1 MTPPNKKRP
10 DRSWEETEP
19 PQLYAPSLGVAT
31 FFLED
36 LYMTIETGFFRQ
48 VMGRFTSGV
57 TVVTTCCNSI
67 IAGLTVSSFTSLS
80 LDPPLI
86 LICVDRASGT
96 LEILR
101 ESQIFA
107 VNILTA
113 QQVELSRCFAT
124 PSEDRFEHFCHAPYH
139 TAATGAPILDD
150 VLAFI
155 DTRLVAEYPG
165 GDHVIFVG
173 QVEAMGTAGK
183 AAFASE
189 EGKSRSTLIHYK
201 EYTDVENPL
210 HTHSKNGTNRH
221 GKHTIDSPL
230 AYYRGQYRHLAQQYH
245 EPSLEIKH
253 APIIEEPSNS
263 GR

>member
-1 MTPPNKKRP
+1 
-10 DRSWEETEP
+10 
-19 PQLYAPSLGVAT
+19 
-31 FFLED
+31 
-36 LYMTIETGFFRQ
+36 MTIDTTFFRQ

-57 TVVTTCCNSI
+57 TVVTARCNNI
-67 IAGLTVSSFTSLS
+67 IAGLTVSSFISLS

-86 LICVDRASGT
+86 LICVDQASGT

-101 ESQIFA
+101 DSKIFA

-124 PSEDRFEHFCHAPYH
+124 ISEDRFKHFCHASYH

-173 QVEAMGTAGK
+173 QVEAMGTAGQ
-183 AAFASE
+183 AIFASE
-189 EGKSRSTLIHYK
+189 EGKSHSTLIHYK
-201 EYTDVENPL
+201 EYTDVVNSQYPL
-210 HTHSKNGTNRH
+210 NINGANANSTSL
-221 GKHTIDSPL
+221 TESPL
-230 AYYRGQYRHLAQQYH
+230 AYYCGQYRHLAEQYH

-253 APIIEEPSNS
+253 APIIEQSTNA
-263 GR
+263 RR

>member
-1 MTPPNKKRP
+1 
-10 DRSWEETEP
+10 
-19 PQLYAPSLGVAT
+19 
-31 FFLED
+31 
-36 LYMTIETGFFRQ
+36 MTIETTFFRQ

-57 TVVTTCCNSI
+57 TVVTTRCNNI
-67 IAGLTVSSFTSLS
+67 IAGLTVSSFASLS

-86 LICVDRASGT
+86 LICVDQASGT
-96 LEILR
+96 LEIFR
-101 ESQIFA
+101 DSKIFA

-173 QVEAMGTAGK
+173 QIEAMGTEGQVI
-183 AAFASE
+183 FANE
-189 EGKSRSTLIHYK
+189 EEKSHGTLIHYK
-201 EYTDVENPL
+201 EYTDVVNSQ
-210 HTHSKNGTNRH
+210 HTQSINGTNNANGANARSDPL
-221 GKHTIDSPL
+221 TESPL

-253 APIIEEPSNS
+253 APVIEQSTNT

>member
-1 MTPPNKKRP
+1 
-10 DRSWEETEP
+10 
-19 PQLYAPSLGVAT
+19 
-31 FFLED
+31 
-36 LYMTIETGFFRQ
+36 MTIDTTFFRQ

-57 TVVTTCCNSI
+57 TVVTTRCNNI
-67 IAGLTVSSFTSLS
+67 IAGLTVSSFASLS

-86 LICVDRASGT
+86 LICVDQASGT

-101 ESQIFA
+101 DSKIFA

-124 PSEDRFEHFCHAPYH
+124 PSEDRFEHFCHASYH

-173 QVEAMGTAGK
+173 QIEAMGTAEQ
-183 AAFASE
+183 AIFASK
-189 EGKSRSTLIHYK
+189 EGKSHSTLIHYK
-201 EYTDVENPL
+201 EFTDVVNSQ
-210 HTHSKNGTNRH
+210 HTPSINGTHNANGTNAH
-221 GKHTIDSPL
+221 SNPPTESPL
-230 AYYRGQYRHLAQQYH
+230 AYYRGQYRHLAEQYH
-245 EPSLEIKH
+245 EPSLEERAALPPDESWGDAAAHFSCLTFKDT
-253 APIIEEPSNS
+253 
-263 GR
+263 

>member
-1 MTPPNKKRP
+1 
-10 DRSWEETEP
+10 
-19 PQLYAPSLGVAT
+19 
-31 FFLED
+31 
-36 LYMTIETGFFRQ
+36 MTIEKAFFRQ

-57 TVVTTCCNSI
+57 TVVTTRYNNA

-86 LICVDRASGT
+86 LICVAQASST

-101 ESQIFA
+101 KSKIFA
-107 VNILTA
+107 VNILTS

-124 PSEDRFEHFCHAPYH
+124 SSEDRFEHFCYASYH

-155 DTRLVAEYPG
+155 DTRLIAEYPG

-173 QVEAMGTAGK
+173 QIEAMGTAGQ
-183 AAFASE
+183 ATFASAE
-189 EGKSRSTLIHYK
+189 EQSHNTLIHYDR
-201 EYTDVENPL
+201 YTEATNAELPQDL
-210 HTHSKNGTNRH
+210 NGTN
-221 GKHTIDSPL
+221 GDSNAIIDSPL
-230 AYYRGQYRHLAQQYH
+230 VYYRGQYRHLAQQYR
-245 EPSLEIKH
+245 EPSLETTH
-253 APIIEEPSNS
+253 VPIIEQSTNT

>member
-1 MTPPNKKRP
+1 M
-10 DRSWEETEP
+10 
-19 PQLYAPSLGVAT
+19 A
-31 FFLED
+31 
-36 LYMTIETGFFRQ
+36 IEKAFFRQ

-57 TVVTTCCNSI
+57 TVVTTRYNNV

-86 LICVDRASGT
+86 LICVDQASGT

-101 ESQIFA
+101 HSKIFA
-107 VNILTA
+107 VNILTT

-124 PSEDRFEHFCHAPYH
+124 SSEDRFEHFCHAAYH

-173 QVEAMGTAGK
+173 QIEAMGTAGQVTFFGK
-183 AAFASE
+183 
-189 EGKSRSTLIHYK
+189 EGQSHSTLVHYAACPH
-201 EYTDVENPL
+201 DVDPL
-210 HTHSKNGTNRH
+210 LIHSKNGTN
-221 GKHTIDSPL
+221 GANGTNENSNAMIESPL
-230 AYYRGQYRHLAQQYH
+230 AYYRGQYCRLAQEYR
-245 EPSLEIKH
+245 EPSLERKH
-253 APIIEEPSNS
+253 ASLTEQSTS
-263 GR
+263 AGR

>member
-1 MTPPNKKRP
+1 
-10 DRSWEETEP
+10 
-19 PQLYAPSLGVAT
+19 
-31 FFLED
+31 
-36 LYMTIETGFFRQ
+36 MTIEPAFFRQ

-57 TVVTTCCNSI
+57 TVVTTSHNNV
-67 IAGLTVSSFTSLS
+67 IAGLTVSSFASLS

-86 LICVDRASGT
+86 LICVDQASST

-101 ESQIFA
+101 DSKIFA

-124 PSEDRFEHFCHAPYH
+124 SSADRFEHFCHAPYH
-139 TAATGAPILDD
+139 IAATGAPIIDD

-165 GDHVIFVG
+165 GDHIIFVG
-173 QVEAMGTAGK
+173 QIEAVGTAGQ
-183 AAFASE
+183 ATFASE
-189 EGKSRSTLIHYK
+189 EGKSRSTLIHYE
-201 EYTDVENPL
+201 EYTDIVNVQL
-210 HTHSKNGTNRH
+210 TQSLNGKNGNRDH
-221 GKHTIDSPL
+221 ITESPL
-230 AYYRGQYRHLAQQYH
+230 AYYCGQYRHLAQQYS

-253 APIIEEPSNS
+253 APTIEQPTNT